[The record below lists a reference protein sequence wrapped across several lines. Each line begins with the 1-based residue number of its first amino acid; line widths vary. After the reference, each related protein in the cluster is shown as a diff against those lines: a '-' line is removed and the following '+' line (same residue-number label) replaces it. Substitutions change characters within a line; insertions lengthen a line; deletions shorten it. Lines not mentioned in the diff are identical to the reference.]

1 MQMIEGFSRI
11 DEEKLVGYVL
21 SQRPTPLARVKINP
35 KHRKGGEPP
44 P

>member
-1 MQMIEGFSRI
+1 MNII
-11 DEEKLVGYVL
+11 GYMTI
-21 SQRPTPLARVKINP
+21 RAPTPLARVKINP

>member
-21 SQRPTPLARVKINP
+21 SQRPTPLAGDPACSRRVSAAKI
-35 KHRKGGEPP
+35 
-44 P
+44 